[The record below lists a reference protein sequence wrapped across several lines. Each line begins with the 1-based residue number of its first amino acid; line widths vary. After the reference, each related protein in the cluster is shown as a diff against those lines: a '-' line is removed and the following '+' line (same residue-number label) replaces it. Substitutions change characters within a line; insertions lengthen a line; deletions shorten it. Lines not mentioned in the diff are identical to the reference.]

1 MVALRYRT
9 HPYMRLWAAKN
20 MEAVEAWNRM
30 RSLFKALEELRRGES
45 WQNQPGENR
54 EDDQDNE

>member
-1 MVALRYRT
+1 
-9 HPYMRLWAAKN
+9 MRLWAAKN